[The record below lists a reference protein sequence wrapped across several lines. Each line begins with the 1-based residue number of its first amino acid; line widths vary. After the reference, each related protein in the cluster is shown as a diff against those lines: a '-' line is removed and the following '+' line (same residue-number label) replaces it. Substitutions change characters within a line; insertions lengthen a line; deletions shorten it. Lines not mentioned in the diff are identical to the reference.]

1 MNLVVLFC
9 ALSFL
14 ERFIFPPHIESEA
27 AVTTAVIVYSV
38 VVKLIIYPWQVVGVI
53 RTCDFC
59 IKSNTNKAWATAAL
73 GTIILSLGVTLVSI
87 LNTYQS
93 LLIFKQDLI
102 PKPSNQPGYSLEL
115 MKHKTLLLL
124 HGPME
129 IGITQQVSRIIK
141 QNSTIAGIILDSEGG
156 QVYEGRGLARLIL
169 EHKLDTY
176 VRNECLSACT
186 TVFVAGKR
194 RILSMNARLG
204 FHQYKTFSGFP
215 PIDIKKEQ
223 LKDRKIF
230 NVQGVSATFLDNIFL
245 RPPDSMWWPKIDE
258 LVDAGVVHQVGYS
271 PGASEE

>member
-14 ERFIFPPHIESEA
+14 ERFIFPPYIESEA
-27 AVTTAVIVYSV
+27 AVTTAVIVYFV

-59 IKSNTNKAWATAAL
+59 IKSNTNRTWATAAL

-93 LLIFKQDLI
+93 LLVFKQDLI
-102 PKPSNQPGYSLEL
+102 PKPSNQPEYSLEL

-141 QNSTIAGIILDSEGG
+141 QNPTIAGVILDSEGG

-176 VRNECLSACT
+176 VRNKCLSACT

-230 NVQGVSATFLDNIFL
+230 NAQGVSATFMDKIFL
-245 RPPDSMWWPKIDE
+245 QPPDSMWWPKIDE